1 MPHRDEPRPAR
12 PQSPTESSDAVATA
26 LAVAKAALDKKAA
39 NVDIINL
46 VGKTDYTDYLVL
58 MSGNSDRH
66 VQALADHIQRELK
79 KQKIRPMSV
88 EGLEASTW
96 VLIDYSDVV
105 VHVFQESTRAV
116 YDLDGLWLD
125 ASRVPLPAPE
135 NLDD

>member
-1 MPHRDEPRPAR
+1 M
-12 PQSPTESSDAVATA
+12 SSDAVSTA

-66 VQALADHIQRELK
+66 VRALADHIQRELK
-79 KQKIRPMSV
+79 EQKIRPLSV

-96 VLIDYSDVV
+96 VLIDYADVV

-125 ASRVPLPAPE
+125 ASRVPLPDVSIGE
-135 NLDD
+135 Q